1 MLLLSKTIYKFLLNF
16 KKNIVIINLQKYY
29 LNKQI
34 NNKQVLIDEFLLFKF
49 IKLTKN

>member
-1 MLLLSKTIYKFLLNF
+1 MLLLSKIIYKFLLNF